1 VSVTKIEKSIG
12 LAPDDVRRLMA
23 SMAPVAP
30 KSEEPFKAKNPV
42 EAAYH
47 MIRQSGSTLACA
59 CQSWKVKKA
68 AVVKYAKDNNLPMLW
83 SQSVYDEEAKR
94 IAAELIKSGAHV
106 QNLRH
111 GLRQRVAYLL
121 ALKVGVSEACRRI
134 SIDRRGLYYYCKNY
148 DLPTPARA
156 IK

>member
-1 VSVTKIEKSIG
+1 MSVTKLKKAVG
-12 LAPDDVRRLMA
+12 LSPDDVRRLMA
-23 SMAPVAP
+23 EMTPVVTKVEDTYKP
-30 KSEEPFKAKNPV
+30 KNSI

-47 MIRQSGSTLACA
+47 MIQKAGSTLACA
-59 CQSWKVKKA
+59 CQSWKVKK
-68 AVVKYAKDNNLPMLW
+68 VDVIKYAKENNLPFLW
-83 SQSVYDEEAKR
+83 SVSTYDEEAKK
-94 IAAELIKSGAHV
+94 IAEDMIKTGKHV
-106 QNLRH
+106 QNVRH

-121 ALKVGVSEACRRI
+121 ALKVGVSEACRRL